1 MGNNNKGCKWL
12 RFHAEQH
19 AELCKVGKGAYLNCK
34 ETCDSCVVPSLLP
47 SAVPSSLPSIPIAS
61 PTTCGDLN
69 LATFTIKKY
78 NDAGSFKSD
87 IEGKKCQNLVKKNDI
102 TIQNN
107 CAANTIIANDCKL
120 TCDNCDIIVT
130 PCSDDDSVM
139 FPVSHSSG
147 KDTSINNNTWDIN
160 NNKNNNHHHNNNNN
174 NSNNNNNNNNKGC
187 KWLRFHAEQHA
198 ELCKVGKGAYLNCKK
213 TCDSCD
219 VPSLLPSA
227 VPSLLPSVSSLPSS
241 LPSVIPSSLLSA
253 VPSSLPSVPTASPT
267 TCGDLNLAT
276 FTIKK
281 YNDAGTFKSEKEGRK
296 CKKLAEKNDIT
307 IQNNCAANTIIA
319 NDCKLTCD
327 NCDNIVTPCSDD
339 DSVMFP
345 VGHSSGKDTSINNN
359 TININNNK
367 NNNHHHHHHHK
378 GCKWLRFHAEQ
389 HA

>member
-139 FPVSHSSG
+139 FPVGHSSG
-147 KDTSINNNTWDIN
+147 KDTSINNNTMG
-160 NNKNNNHHHNNNNN
+160 
-174 NSNNNNNNNNKGC
+174 NNNKGC

-213 TCDSCD
+213 TCDSCV

-241 LPSVIPSSLLSA
+241 LPSVIPSSLLSAVPSLLPSA

-327 NCDNIVTPCSDD
+327 NCDNPTASPTTCGDLNLAT
-339 DSVMFP
+339 F
-345 VGHSSGKDTSINNN
+345 
-359 TININNNK
+359 TIKKYNDAGTFKSELEGRKCQN
-367 NNNHHHHHHHK
+367 
-378 GCKWLRFHAEQ
+378 LAE
-389 HA
+389 